1 MSSASRT
8 TDAPSDPIFVTRTHR
23 EILKIVIA
31 LVLCQFTS
39 ALSQTVV
46 STALPTIVG
55 ELGGQDQLAW
65 VASAQL
71 LATTV
76 STPLWGKLSDLYG
89 RKRLM
94 QAAIAIF
101 VASSILAGL
110 ATSMAQLIG
119 ARALQ
124 GVGAGGVIALSQATL
139 GDVVSPRERGRYSGY
154 MGASFGIATVTGP
167 LIGGFLVDGPGWRWT
182 FYVVIPIAVVA
193 SIVLHRTLKAPVVR
207 RARKIDWAGATL
219 IMAGASALLLLCSI
233 GGQQFPWLSGWTLL
247 LSGIAG
253 LSLIGAIIVERRV
266 PEPILPP
273 RLFRNPTFVLTC
285 LAAFFVGF
293 AMLSAMIYIPQ
304 YFQIVRD
311 QSPTASGMLT
321 LPLIFAMIT
330 VSIPIGR
337 AITRWGRW
345 KIYPLIGLVLI
356 AGGAAML
363 STIHTDTELWIIGIF
378 LAVFGA
384 GLGLTMQVL
393 TLAVQNATE
402 HRDLGVA
409 TSASFFFRSMGST
422 VGVSVLG
429 AVLVARLHA
438 AVPDLLRAHHAK
450 LPKGVSVSNQL
461 GTPEE
466 IGSLSE
472 PFRTVVRDAYTLGL
486 DRIYLVV
493 VPLVLISFLAILC
506 IREIPLRTS
515 NGPAHQPTP
524 EPDRDPARE
533 PAAEPTT
540 QVSVP
545 AEHR

>member
-8 TDAPSDPIFVTRTHR
+8 TDAPPDPTIVHRTHK

-46 STALPTIVG
+46 ATALPTIVG

-65 VASAQL
+65 VASAML
-71 LATTV
+71 LTMTV

-94 QAAIAIF
+94 QIAVAIF

-110 ATSMAQLIG
+110 AMSMGQLIG

-124 GVGAGGVIALSQATL
+124 GIGAGGVIALSQATL
-139 GDVVSPRERGRYSGY
+139 GDIVSPRQRGRYAGY

-207 RARKIDWAGATL
+207 REHKIDWAGATL
-219 IMAGASALLLLCSI
+219 ITAGASALLLLCSL
-233 GGQQFPWLSGWTLL
+233 GGQQFAWLSGWTLL
-247 LSGIAG
+247 LAAVAA
-253 LSLIGAIIVERRV
+253 LSLAGAIIVERRV
-266 PEPILPP
+266 AEPILPP

-293 AMLSAMIYIPQ
+293 AMLAAMIYIPQ
-304 YFQIVRD
+304 YFQVVRD

-321 LPLIFAMIT
+321 LPLVLAMIS

-345 KIYPLIGLVLI
+345 KVYPLIGLLLI

-363 STIHTDTELWIIGIF
+363 STIGTNTDFWVIGIF
-378 LAVFGA
+378 LGVFGT
-384 GLGLTMQVL
+384 GLGFTMQVL

-429 AVLVARLHA
+429 AVLVARLHS
-438 AVPDLLRAHHAK
+438 AVPDLLREHDAK
-450 LPKGVSVSNQL
+450 MPGNGSLSNQL

-466 IGSLSE
+466 IGNLSE
-472 PFRTVVRDAYTLGL
+472 PFRTVVREAYTIGL
-486 DRIYLVV
+486 DQIYLVA
-493 VPLVLISFLAILC
+493 VPLVLVSFIAILC
-506 IREIPLRTS
+506 IREVPLRTS
-515 NGPAHQPTP
+515 HAGAP
-524 EPDRDPARE
+524 EPGTRE
-533 PAAEPTT
+533 QRATVSAER
-540 QVSVP
+540 
-545 AEHR
+545 AG